1 MTVFNTFWKIIS
13 KYRWLVILYTVL
25 LVSFGGIN
33 ISSNNNNTTFSNSKP
48 SVVIVNNDLEVGL
61 TKNLIDY
68 IKDNSEVITLKNNE
82 DALDDSLFYREV
94 SYVIYI
100 KDGYRNQ
107 VLNGEVPEIEIKTTG
122 NYDASL
128 ADIMLKRYLKVQ
140 NVYRKYISDE
150 DQLIESIN
158 DSLSENVN
166 VEVTSKLDQTK
177 EEKVSRYFNYASYS
191 IMAVIIYILSLVLTS
206 FNELTIKKRTII
218 SKMNYKEHNR
228 KIILASFIYSLI
240 IWILYVALGVIL
252 LGKVMFTVR
261 GLIYILNTLVFSFC
275 ALTIALLISTII
287 NNKNAIN
294 GIVNIVA
301 LSQAFLCGA
310 FIPTKWLPDSV
321 LSFARIFPAYWFN
334 NTNDLVSTIEV
345 LNLKAIT
352 PILLN
357 TLILV
362 VFSVIFII
370 LNNLISKN
378 KQKVG

>member
-1 MTVFNTFWKIIS
+1 MTVFKTFWKIIK

-33 ISSNNNNTTFSNSKP
+33 ISSNNNNKAFSNSKP

-68 IKDNSEVITLKNNE
+68 IKDNSKVITLKNNE
-82 DALDDSLFYREV
+82 DALDDALFYREV

-100 KDGYRNQ
+100 KDGYRNE
-107 VLNGEVPEIEIKTTG
+107 VLNGDVPEIEIKTTG

-191 IMAVIIYILSLVLTS
+191 IMAVILFIVCL
-206 FNELTIKKRTII
+206 N
-218 SKMNYKEHNR
+218 
-228 KIILASFIYSLI
+228 LASFNKKEVKLRTIVSSMDYKKHNRLILLASLCYAVLIWFIYVI
-240 IWILYVALGVIL
+240 LGVIILKVNFLNLKGLFYL
-252 LGKVMFTVR
+252 LNSF
-261 GLIYILNTLVFSFC
+261 IFSFC
-275 ALTIALLISTII
+275 SLSLALLISTLV
-287 NNKNAIN
+287 NNKNAV
-294 GIVNIVA
+294 GGVVNIVA
-301 LSQAFLCGA
+301 LGQAFLCGA
-310 FIPTKWLPDSV
+310 FIPTEFLPQSV
-321 LSFARIFPAYWFN
+321 INIAHILPSYWFI
-334 NTNDLVSTIEV
+334 NTNDLLQNIEV
-345 LNLKAIT
+345 M
-352 PILLN
+352 N
-357 TLILV
+357 TKSIQQIIINILV
-362 VFSVIFII
+362 LIGFSILFIVI
-370 LNNLISKN
+370 NNIVTRFKSKS
-378 KQKVG
+378 

>member
-1 MTVFNTFWKIIS
+1 MTVFNTFWKIIR

-33 ISSNNNNTTFSNSKP
+33 ISSNNNNKAFSNSKP
-48 SVVIVNNDLEVGL
+48 SVVIVNNDLEIGL

-191 IMAVIIYILSLVLTS
+191 IMAVILFIVCLTLSS
-206 FNELTIKKRTII
+206 FNKKELKLRTIV
-218 SKMNYKEHNR
+218 SSMDYKKHNR
-228 KIILASFIYSLI
+228 LILLASLCYVVLVWLVYVILGAIILKVNFLNLKGLFYLLNSFI
-240 IWILYVALGVIL
+240 
-252 LGKVMFTVR
+252 
-261 GLIYILNTLVFSFC
+261 FSFC
-275 ALTIALLISTII
+275 SLSLSLLISTLV
-287 NNKNAIN
+287 NNKNAV
-294 GIVNIVA
+294 GGVVNVVA
-301 LSQAFLCGA
+301 LGQAFLCGA
-310 FIPTKWLPDSV
+310 FIPTEFLPQSV
-321 LSFARIFPAYWFN
+321 INIAHILPSYWFI
-334 NTNDLVSTIEV
+334 NTNDLLQKIEV
-345 LNLKAIT
+345 M
-352 PILLN
+352 N
-357 TLILV
+357 TKSIQQIVINILV
-362 VFSVIFII
+362 LIGFSILFII
-370 LNNLISKN
+370 VNNIVTRFKN
-378 KQKVG
+378 KS

>member
-1 MTVFNTFWKIIS
+1 MTVFNTFWKIIR

-33 ISSNNNNTTFSNSKP
+33 ISINNNNTTFSNSKP

-191 IMAVIIYILSLVLTS
+191 IMAVILFIVCLTLSS
-206 FNELTIKKRTII
+206 FNKKELKLRTIV
-218 SKMNYKEHNR
+218 SSMDYKKHNR
-228 KIILASFIYSLI
+228 LILLASLCYVVLVWLVYVILGAIILKVNFLNLKGLFYLLNSFI
-240 IWILYVALGVIL
+240 
-252 LGKVMFTVR
+252 
-261 GLIYILNTLVFSFC
+261 FSFC
-275 ALTIALLISTII
+275 SLSLSLLISTLV
-287 NNKNAIN
+287 NNKNAV
-294 GIVNIVA
+294 GGVVNVVA
-301 LSQAFLCGA
+301 LGQAFLCGA
-310 FIPTKWLPDSV
+310 FIPTEFLPQSV
-321 LSFARIFPAYWFN
+321 INIAHILPSYWFI
-334 NTNDLVSTIEV
+334 NTNDLLQKIEV
-345 LNLKAIT
+345 M
-352 PILLN
+352 N
-357 TLILV
+357 TKSIQQIVINILV
-362 VFSVIFII
+362 LIGFSILFII
-370 LNNLISKN
+370 VNNIVTRFKN
-378 KQKVG
+378 KS

>member
-1 MTVFNTFWKIIS
+1 MTVFNTFWKIIR

-33 ISSNNNNTTFSNSKP
+33 ISSNNNNKAFSNSKP

-68 IKDNSEVITLKNNE
+68 IKDNSKVITLKNNE
-82 DALDDSLFYREV
+82 DALDDALFYREV

-100 KDGYRNQ
+100 KDEYRNQ

-191 IMAVIIYILSLVLTS
+191 IMAVILFIVCLTLSS
-206 FNELTIKKRTII
+206 FNKKELKLRTIV
-218 SKMNYKEHNR
+218 SSMDYKKHNR
-228 KIILASFIYSLI
+228 LILLASLCYVVLVWLVYVILGAIILKVNFLNLKGLFYLLNSFI
-240 IWILYVALGVIL
+240 
-252 LGKVMFTVR
+252 
-261 GLIYILNTLVFSFC
+261 FSFC
-275 ALTIALLISTII
+275 SLSLALLISTLV
-287 NNKNAIN
+287 NNKNAV
-294 GIVNIVA
+294 GGVVNVVA
-301 LSQAFLCGA
+301 LGQAFLCGA
-310 FIPTKWLPDSV
+310 FIPTEFLPQSV
-321 LSFARIFPAYWFN
+321 INIAHILPSYWFI
-334 NTNDLVSTIEV
+334 NTNDLLQKIEV
-345 LNLKAIT
+345 M
-352 PILLN
+352 N
-357 TLILV
+357 TKSIQQIVINILV
-362 VFSVIFII
+362 LIGFSILFII
-370 LNNLISKN
+370 VNNIVTRFKN
-378 KQKVG
+378 KS

>member
-1 MTVFNTFWKIIS
+1 MTVFNTFWKIIR

-191 IMAVIIYILSLVLTS
+191 IMAVILFIVCLTLSS
-206 FNELTIKKRTII
+206 FNKKELKLRTIV
-218 SKMNYKEHNR
+218 SSMDYKKHNR
-228 KIILASFIYSLI
+228 LILLASLCYVVLVWLVYVILGAIILKVNFLNLKGLFYLLNSFI
-240 IWILYVALGVIL
+240 
-252 LGKVMFTVR
+252 
-261 GLIYILNTLVFSFC
+261 FSFC
-275 ALTIALLISTII
+275 SLSLSLLISTLV
-287 NNKNAIN
+287 NNKNAV
-294 GIVNIVA
+294 GGVVNVVA
-301 LSQAFLCGA
+301 LGQAFLCGA
-310 FIPTKWLPDSV
+310 FIPTEFLPQSV
-321 LSFARIFPAYWFN
+321 INIAHILPSYWFI
-334 NTNDLVSTIEV
+334 NTNDLLQKIEV
-345 LNLKAIT
+345 M
-352 PILLN
+352 N
-357 TLILV
+357 TKSIQQIVINILV
-362 VFSVIFII
+362 LIGFSILFII
-370 LNNLISKN
+370 VNNIVTRFKN
-378 KQKVG
+378 KS

>member
-1 MTVFNTFWKIIS
+1 MTVFNTFWKIIR

-191 IMAVIIYILSLVLTS
+191 IMAVILFIVCLTLSS
-206 FNELTIKKRTII
+206 FNKKELKLRTIV
-218 SKMNYKEHNR
+218 SSMDYKKHNR
-228 KIILASFIYSLI
+228 LILLASLCYVVLVWLVYVILGAIILKVNFLNLKGLFYLLNSFI
-240 IWILYVALGVIL
+240 
-252 LGKVMFTVR
+252 
-261 GLIYILNTLVFSFC
+261 FSFC
-275 ALTIALLISTII
+275 SLSLALLISTLV
-287 NNKNAIN
+287 NNKNAV
-294 GIVNIVA
+294 GGVVNVVA
-301 LSQAFLCGA
+301 LGQAFLCGA
-310 FIPTKWLPDSV
+310 FIPTEFLPQSV
-321 LSFARIFPAYWFN
+321 INIAHILPSYWFI
-334 NTNDLVSTIEV
+334 NTNDLLQKIEV
-345 LNLKAIT
+345 M
-352 PILLN
+352 N
-357 TLILV
+357 TKSIQQIVINILV
-362 VFSVIFII
+362 LIGFSILFII
-370 LNNLISKN
+370 VNNIVTRFKN
-378 KQKVG
+378 KS

>member
-1 MTVFNTFWKIIS
+1 MTVFNTFWKIIR

-191 IMAVIIYILSLVLTS
+191 IMAVILFIVCLTLSS
-206 FNELTIKKRTII
+206 FNKKELKLRTIV
-218 SKMNYKEHNR
+218 SSMDYKKHNR
-228 KIILASFIYSLI
+228 LILLASLCYVVLVWLVYVILGAIILKVNFLNLKGLFYLLNSFI
-240 IWILYVALGVIL
+240 
-252 LGKVMFTVR
+252 
-261 GLIYILNTLVFSFC
+261 FSFC
-275 ALTIALLISTII
+275 SLSLALLISTLV
-287 NNKNAIN
+287 NNKNAV
-294 GIVNIVA
+294 GGVVNVVA
-301 LSQAFLCGA
+301 LGQAFLCGA
-310 FIPTKWLPDSV
+310 FIPTEFLPQSV
-321 LSFARIFPAYWFN
+321 INIAHILPSYWFI
-334 NTNDLVSTIEV
+334 NTNDLLQNIEV
-345 LNLKAIT
+345 M
-352 PILLN
+352 N
-357 TLILV
+357 TKSIQQIVINILV
-362 VFSVIFII
+362 LIGFSILFII
-370 LNNLISKN
+370 VNNIVTRFKN
-378 KQKVG
+378 KS

>member
-1 MTVFNTFWKIIS
+1 MLIV
-13 KYRWLVILYTVL
+13 
-25 LVSFGGIN
+25 FGGM
-33 ISSNNNNTTFSNSKP
+33 NTTANNQVTTFTNTTP
-48 SVVIVNNDLEVGL
+48 DILIVNEDTPKGL
-61 TKNLIDY
+61 TKNLITY
-68 IKDNSEVITLKNNE
+68 LENNTNIVKIKDNEE
-82 DALDDSLFYREV
+82 ARDDALFYRDV
-94 SYVIYI
+94 NYIIYI
-100 KDGYRNQ
+100 PSGYRDSILKGIPQ
-107 VLNGEVPEIEIKTTG
+107 EINIKSTKD
-122 NYDASL
+122 YDSSL
-128 ADIMLKRYLKVQ
+128 VEMMLTRYLKVQ
-140 NVYRKYISDE
+140 DIYSKNTHNEEELISN
-150 DQLIESIN
+150 IN
-158 DSLSENVN
+158 QSLKEKSKI
-166 VEVTSKLDQTK
+166 TMTTKLDTNTLTK
-177 EEKVSRYFNYASYS
+177 SSRFFNFASYS

-228 KIILASFIYSLI
+228 KILLASFIYSLI

-345 LNLKAIT
+345 LNLKTIT

>member
-1 MTVFNTFWKIIS
+1 MTVFNTFWKIIR

-191 IMAVIIYILSLVLTS
+191 IMAVILFIVCLTLSS
-206 FNELTIKKRTII
+206 FNKKELKLRTIV
-218 SKMNYKEHNR
+218 SSMDYKKHNR
-228 KIILASFIYSLI
+228 LILLASLCYVVLVWLVYVILGAIILKVNFLNLKGLFYLLNSFI
-240 IWILYVALGVIL
+240 
-252 LGKVMFTVR
+252 
-261 GLIYILNTLVFSFC
+261 FSFC
-275 ALTIALLISTII
+275 SLSLSLLISTLV
-287 NNKNAIN
+287 NNKNAV
-294 GIVNIVA
+294 GGVVNVVA
-301 LSQAFLCGA
+301 LGQAFLCGA
-310 FIPTKWLPDSV
+310 FIPTEFLPQSV
-321 LSFARIFPAYWFN
+321 INIAHILPSYWFI
-334 NTNDLVSTIEV
+334 NTNDLLQNIEV
-345 LNLKAIT
+345 M
-352 PILLN
+352 N
-357 TLILV
+357 TKSIQQIVINILV
-362 VFSVIFII
+362 LIGFSILFII
-370 LNNLISKN
+370 VNNIVTRFKN
-378 KQKVG
+378 KS

>member
-1 MTVFNTFWKIIS
+1 MTVFNTFWKIIR

-140 NVYRKYISDE
+140 NVYRKYISYE

-191 IMAVIIYILSLVLTS
+191 IMAVILFIVCLTLSS
-206 FNELTIKKRTII
+206 FNKKELKLRTIV
-218 SKMNYKEHNR
+218 SSMDYKKHNR
-228 KIILASFIYSLI
+228 LILLASLCYVVLVWLVYVILGAIILKVNFLNLKGLFYLLNSFI
-240 IWILYVALGVIL
+240 
-252 LGKVMFTVR
+252 
-261 GLIYILNTLVFSFC
+261 FSFC
-275 ALTIALLISTII
+275 SLSLALLISTLV
-287 NNKNAIN
+287 NNKNAV
-294 GIVNIVA
+294 GGVVNVVA
-301 LSQAFLCGA
+301 LGQAFLCGA
-310 FIPTKWLPDSV
+310 FIPTEFLPQSV
-321 LSFARIFPAYWFN
+321 INIAHILPSYWFI
-334 NTNDLVSTIEV
+334 NTNDLLQKIEV
-345 LNLKAIT
+345 M
-352 PILLN
+352 N
-357 TLILV
+357 TKSIQQIVINILV
-362 VFSVIFII
+362 LIGFSILFII
-370 LNNLISKN
+370 VNNIVTRFKN
-378 KQKVG
+378 KS